1 MGSRGLFVGRFQPF
15 HKGHLHVILDI
26 LKQVDEVIIAIGSAQ
41 CSHTAEDPFTAGERI
56 EMIRLA
62 LKTQR
67 IDPSKYLLIPIT
79 DLNDNRLWVSHV
91 TTLVPRFDIVFSNK
105 PLVKILFSEAGFKVR
120 SIEFFHRDEYSATDI
135 RSKIVKRDEEWKN
148 LVPKEVA
155 DFILAIKG
163 DDRLRAVVA
172 TDNAQEEKSVPAT
185 RSTH

>member
-1 MGSRGLFVGRFQPF
+1 MTGRGLFVGRFQPF

-41 CSHTAEDPFTAGERI
+41 CSHTSEDPFTAGERI
-56 EMIRLA
+56 DMIRRA
-62 LKTQR
+62 LIAQR
-67 IDPSKYLLIPIT
+67 VDPSKYLLIPIT

-91 TTLVPRFDIVFSNK
+91 VTLVPHFDVVFSNK

-120 SIEFFHRDEYSATDI
+120 SIEFFHREEYSATEI
-135 RSKIVKRDEEWKN
+135 RSKMVGRDEVWMN

-163 DDRLRAVVA
+163 DERTRAVAA
-172 TDNAQEEKSVPAT
+172 TDTMQEKE
-185 RSTH
+185 